1 MAKKKRNKN
10 KPSKDYILSVYRALD
25 EDDISTEMLLQMV
38 ADVCQCEVSDVV
50 DVLAG

>member
-10 KPSKDYILSVYRALD
+10 KPSKDYILSVYSALD

-50 DVLAG
+50 DVLAD